1 MPLWKI
7 DLKVAT
13 SVKDSGILL
22 HFSQLTTAVAAIFI
36 LCFHTDLYLPLAK
49 DNTQM

>member
-1 MPLWKI
+1 MEV

-13 SVKDSGILL
+13 SIEDSGILL
-22 HFSQLTTAVAAIFI
+22 HFSQLTTAVAATFI
-36 LCFHTDLYLPLAK
+36 LLLSHRLYLPLAK